1 MSAATSIAFPGLIP
15 VLLPEPST
23 LAKYSPVHYVK
34 ADTVPTVF
42 GHGEQDEIVPY
53 RNALDLDER
62 LTEQRFKALERG
74 VKVKNVPVPD
84 DADDKKTR
92 AQKRKL
98 QKMIRK
104 ASRGDFL
111 NICQH
116 LNYGYTFRNGKPLSK
131 IIRSVNE

>member
-1 MSAATSIAFPGLIP
+1 MTKAEAAVIMAYTG
-15 VLLPEPST
+15 ERM
-23 LAKYSPVHYVK
+23 LAGTDIVIFQAYVK
-34 ADTVPTVF
+34 AITGVSFTID
-42 GHGEQDEIVPY
+42 
-53 RNALDLDER
+53 DL
-62 LTEQRFKALERG
+62 Q
-74 VKVKNVPVPD
+74 VY